1 MNSIYDKTT
10 SRHDKINNIG
20 FDYEG
25 NIFKRTMSGYL
36 FQDEERAEILSR
48 FEEIVFFL
56 IEKVKLIKTFYNY
69 TVSKN
74 YRKLN

>member
-10 SRHDKINNIG
+10 SRNDKINNLG

-25 NIFKRTMSGYL
+25 KIFKRTMSGYL
-36 FQDEERAEILSR
+36 FQDTERTEILGR

-56 IEKVKLIKTFYNY
+56 VEKVKLIRTFYNY